1 VDIRNYGKD
10 QTAIDALPNGS
21 VKTEIGDG
29 TDIEF
34 KKVMVEKLFE
44 PSNSTGGG
52 LPTGGTRGQ
61 LIVKQSGTSGDALW
75 ENLKLT
81 GGGA

>member
-10 QTAIDALPNGS
+10 QTAIDTLPTGA
-21 VKTEIGDG
+21 VKDAVGDG

-34 KKVMVEKLFE
+34 KMVMVEKLFE
-44 PSNSTGGG
+44 PSNSSGTG
-52 LPTGGTRGQ
+52 LPVGGSTGQ
-61 LIVKQSGTSGDALW
+61 LLVKQSATSGDADW
-75 ENLKLT
+75 ENLILT

>member
-1 VDIRNYGKD
+1 VDIRNYGKN
-10 QTAIDALPNGS
+10 QTAIDTLPTGE
-21 VKTEIGDG
+21 VKSAIGDG

-34 KKVMVEKLFE
+34 KMVMVEKLFE
-44 PSNSTGGG
+44 PSNSSGGG
-52 LPTGGTRGQ
+52 LPSGGTRGQ

-75 ENLKLT
+75 ENLILT

>member
-1 VDIRNYGKD
+1 VDILDYGKD
-10 QTAIDALPNGS
+10 QTAIDTLPAGA
-21 VKTEIGDG
+21 VKTEIGNGSDM
-29 TDIEF
+29 DF
-34 KKVMVEKLFE
+34 KTVMVEKLFE
-44 PSNSTGGG
+44 PSNSSGGG
-52 LPTGGTRGQ
+52 LPAGGTRGQ